1 VSIRWRLTLAFASV
15 FAVAAFVAAL
25 FFYAAFQ
32 NWVVSQNIDGQL
44 RVFSEVL
51 VATLP
56 SENGSDIDYNVVA
69 SAVSSSGDSASTVD
83 DIYVQLMNS
92 DRSVVARS
100 QNLGDQELPFTN
112 KQIDNGFDGT
122 ATIATVSSGGTSFRT
137 FVRPVKTN
145 EGTCFLEVAQSL
157 AVINP
162 NLSRMLLALVL
173 VVVVFVTLATAS
185 VAIMIGRALSP
196 VKRIT
201 ATAQS
206 ITSSGDLSR
215 RVKYRG
221 AKDEIGRLAATFDQ
235 MIGQL
240 DQLMRSQ
247 RTFVADA
254 SHELRG
260 PLTVIRGNLDLLKRN
275 LSEEDRSESIRVL
288 EAEMTRMTR
297 IINDLLVLAEV
308 ESGPLEEQQMV
319 SLKDLLLDAQDR
331 ALLLAGN
338 RRIVVGRQDDL
349 WVKGDGHKLD
359 QMINNLVSNAVKYT
373 PDGGTITLSL
383 SQEGDWARFEVTDT
397 GIGISPEHLPHLFD
411 RFYRVDKARSRAGG
425 GTGLGLAIV
434 KGIAEQHGG
443 RVAVTSEPGKGS
455 TFTVWLKL

>member
-1 VSIRWRLTLAFASV
+1 MSIRWRLALSFALLLVIPAIIAS
-15 FAVAAFVAAL
+15 L
-25 FFYAAFQ
+25 FFYVAFR
-32 NWVVSQNIDGQL
+32 NWLVAREIDGDLKAYSTVAVLPLVSENIDYSIAL
-44 RVFSEVL
+44 AVWD
-51 VATLP
+51 ALP
-56 SENGSDIDYNVVA
+56 SESVQVQLVDSERNVVMKSRNLGEEALPTDIKLMDNAFDKGKTGIDYA
-69 SAVSSSGDSASTVD
+69 SSDSGGSLRIRVLPLLIGGE
-83 DIYVQLMNS
+83 IYV
-92 DRSVVARS
+92 
-100 QNLGDQELPFTN
+100 
-112 KQIDNGFDGT
+112 
-122 ATIATVSSGGTSFRT
+122 
-137 FVRPVKTN
+137 
-145 EGTCFLEVAQSL
+145 LEAGKSL
-157 AVINP
+157 ASVDP
-162 NLSRMLLALVL
+162 ALSLMGLTLLLVVLVFLALAFISAAVL
-173 VVVVFVTLATAS
+173 V
-185 VAIMIGRALSP
+185 GRALSP

-288 EAEMTRMTR
+288 EAELTRMTR

-349 WVKGDGHKLD
+349 WVKGDEHKLD
-359 QMINNLVSNAVKYT
+359 QMINNLVSNALKYT

-455 TFTVWLKL
+455 TFTIWLKL